1 MRDFSI
7 IKELGNQVNRKFSKV
22 FLVIRESDNQLF
34 VLKIVEKNNSTILQQ
49 KKLFQESKVNLNTHF
64 FQQNI
69 DFWEDDKSMFL
80 LKEFIPG
87 ETLDS
92 WWKNE
97 KKMKKLDKLK
107 LFISLCVPIF
117 QELKNNNIVHNDIKP
132 SNFIVN
138 QENLEIQLTLI
149 DFGLAHSFPAEN
161 DGEVLF
167 SLGFSAPEVILSKK
181 SLTNHSSDLFSLGIC
196 MYNLYSGKL
205 PLSHPNPSIFT
216 NLQITHP
223 LLNEADIP
231 KKLFELISKICVKHS
246 FRLPPNKLTEE
257 EVNQSLISAQNKR
270 IRSIEEIEKELNEI
284 NEQKFWRFF

>member
-7 IKELGNQVNRKFSKV
+7 VKELGNQVNRKFSKV
-22 FLVIRESDNQLF
+22 FLVRRESDNKPF

-49 KKLFQESKVNLNTHF
+49 KKLFQESKVNLISPF

-92 WWKNE
+92 WWRNE

-138 QENLEIQLTLI
+138 QENSEIQLTLI

-161 DGEVLF
+161 DREVLF
-167 SLGFSAPEVILSKK
+167 SLGFSSPEVILSKK

-223 LLNEADIP
+223 LLNDADIP

-246 FRLPPNKLTEE
+246 FRLPPNKLTED

>member
-7 IKELGNQVNRKFSKV
+7 VKELGNQVNRKFSKV
-22 FLVIRESDNQLF
+22 FLVRRESDNKPF

-49 KKLFQESKVNLNTHF
+49 KKLFQESKVNLNALF

-69 DFWEDDKSMFL
+69 DFWKDDKSMYL

-92 WWKNE
+92 WWRNE

-107 LFISLCVPIF
+107 LFISQCVPIF

-132 SNFIVN
+132 TNFIVN
-138 QENLEIQLTLI
+138 QENSEIQLTLI
-149 DFGLAHSFPAEN
+149 DFGLAHSFPAKN
-161 DGEVLF
+161 NGEVLF
-167 SLGFSAPEVILSKK
+167 SLGFSSPEVILSKK

-223 LLNEADIP
+223 LLNDADIP

-284 NEQKFWRFF
+284 NDQKFWRFF

>member
-7 IKELGNQVNRKFSKV
+7 IKELGNQKNRKFSKV
-22 FLVIRESDNQLF
+22 FLVSREVNNEHF
-34 VLKIVEKNNSTILQQ
+34 VLKIVDKNESTILQQ
-49 KKLFQESKVNLNTHF
+49 KKLIQESEFNFKAPF
-64 FQQNI
+64 FQKNI

-87 ETLDS
+87 ETLDI

-97 KKMKKLDKLK
+97 KKTKNLNKLK
-107 LFISLCVPIF
+107 LFISQSVPIF
-117 QELKNNNIVHNDIKP
+117 NELKKQNIVHNDIKP

-138 QENLEIQLTLI
+138 EENSDFQLSLI
-149 DFGLAHSFPAEN
+149 DFGLAHSIPAKN

-181 SLTNHSSDLFSLGIC
+181 TLVNHSSDLFSLGIC
-196 MYNLYSGKL
+196 MYYLYSGKL

-223 LLNEADIP
+223 LVNDAGLP
-231 KKLFELISKICVKHS
+231 KKLFELLSKICVKHS
-246 FRLPPNKLTEE
+246 FRLPPNQLSEN
-257 EVNQSLISAQNKR
+257 EVIQALMLAQNTR
-270 IRSIEEIEKELNEI
+270 IQDVDEIYQKLNEI
-284 NEQKFWRFF
+284 TEKRFWYLF

>member
-1 MRDFSI
+1 
-7 IKELGNQVNRKFSKV
+7 
-22 FLVIRESDNQLF
+22 
-34 VLKIVEKNNSTILQQ
+34 
-49 KKLFQESKVNLNTHF
+49 
-64 FQQNI
+64 
-69 DFWEDDKSMFL
+69 
-80 LKEFIPG
+80 
-87 ETLDS
+87 
-92 WWKNE
+92 
-97 KKMKKLDKLK
+97 MKKLDKLK

-117 QELKNNNIVHNDIKP
+117 QELKNKNIVHNDIKP

-138 QENLEIQLTLI
+138 QENSEIQLTLI

-167 SLGFSAPEVILSKK
+167 SLGFSSPEVILSKK

-223 LLNEADIP
+223 LLNDADIP